1 MHKRAVEENRTD
13 DTPEAIRTR
22 LEIYDRETAPLVE
35 YYRSTRGNV
44 VGIHADKAVET
55 VFAEVRA
62 VLDQVTAVII
72 RKSPDELERMARA
85 GRIVAETLALIGEH
99 ARPGVTTAELDELAE
114 EFVTGQGGYPTF
126 KGYRGYP
133 AATCISPNSMIVHG
147 IPGVYELADGDIL
160 SVDVGVTLD
169 GFVADS
175 AYTFAIGEISGEAER
190 LLEAGQ
196 AALAAGIEQCVAGNR
211 LSDISHA
218 VQQVTESAGFSVVRS
233 LVGHGVGR
241 SMHEDPQ
248 IPNYGEPGR
257 GPLLAEGMTF
267 AIEPMINV
275 GGPDIVVHD
284 DEWSISTAD
293 GSLSAH
299 FEHTVAVTATG
310 PRILTAAPVL
320 LR

>member
-1 MHKRAVEENRTD
+1 M
-13 DTPEAIRTR
+13 
-22 LEIYDRETAPLVE
+22 
-35 YYRSTRGNV
+35 
-44 VGIHADKAVET
+44 
-55 VFAEVRA
+55 
-62 VLDQVTAVII
+62 II
-72 RKSPDELERMARA
+72 RKSPDEIERMARA
-85 GRIVAETLALIGEH
+85 GRVVADTLALIGEH
-99 ARPGVTTAELDELAE
+99 VRSGVTTAELDALGE
-114 EFVTGQGGYPTF
+114 EFIVSQGGYPTF

-133 AATCISPNSMIVHG
+133 AATCTSPNGMIVHG
-147 IPGVYELADGDIL
+147 IPGPYELADGDIL

-175 AYTFAIGEISGEAER
+175 AYTFSVGDISSEAER
-190 LLEAGQ
+190 LLETCQ
-196 AALAAGIEQCVAGNR
+196 AALAAGVDRCHPGNR

-218 VQQVTESAGFSVVRS
+218 VQHVTESAGFSVVRS

-257 GPLLAEGMTF
+257 GPLLAEGMTL
-267 AIEPMINV
+267 AIEPMINA
-275 GGPDIVVHD
+275 GGPDIHLHD

-299 FEHTVAVTATG
+299 FEHTVAVTSGG
-310 PRILTAAPVL
+310 PRILTGAPVL

>member
-1 MHKRAVEENRTD
+1 M
-13 DTPEAIRTR
+13 
-22 LEIYDRETAPLVE
+22 
-35 YYRSTRGNV
+35 
-44 VGIHADKAVET
+44 
-55 VFAEVRA
+55 
-62 VLDQVTAVII
+62 II
-72 RKSPDELERMARA
+72 RKSPEELERMARA
-85 GRIVAETLALIGEH
+85 GRIVAETLALVGDH
-99 ARPGVTTAELDELAE
+99 ARPGVTTGELDELAE
-114 EFVTGQGGYPTF
+114 EFIAGQGGYPTF

-147 IPGVYELADGDIL
+147 IPGPHELADGDIL

-175 AYTFAIGEISGEAER
+175 AYTFPIGEISDDAER

-196 AALAAGIEQCVAGNR
+196 AALAAGIEQCRAGNR

-218 VQQVTESAGFSVVRS
+218 VQQATERAGFSVVRS

-248 IPNYGEPGR
+248 IPNYGQPGR

-267 AIEPMINV
+267 AIEPMINA

-299 FEHTVAVTATG
+299 FEHTVAVTGAG
-310 PRILTAAPVL
+310 PRILTATPVL

>member
-1 MHKRAVEENRTD
+1 M
-13 DTPEAIRTR
+13 
-22 LEIYDRETAPLVE
+22 
-35 YYRSTRGNV
+35 
-44 VGIHADKAVET
+44 
-55 VFAEVRA
+55 
-62 VLDQVTAVII
+62 II
-72 RKSPDELERMARA
+72 RKSPEELERMARA

-114 EFVTGQGGYPTF
+114 EFVVGQGGYPTF

-147 IPGVYELADGDIL
+147 IPGPYELGEGDIL

-175 AYTFAIGEISGEAER
+175 AYTFAIGEISQEAER
-190 LLEAGQ
+190 LLEACQ

-218 VQQVTESAGFSVVRS
+218 IQLATESAGFSVVRS

-248 IPNYGEPGR
+248 IPNYGQAGR
-257 GPLLAEGMTF
+257 GPQLAEGMTF

-275 GGPDIVVHD
+275 GGPDIYLHD
-284 DEWSISTAD
+284 DDWSISTAD

-299 FEHTVAVTATG
+299 FEHTVAVTAAG